1 MLMNR
6 CSRNCIPNLFH
17 GGEKKK
23 LEYVNK
29 QRYFTEGIAKSVNKF
44 II

>member
-1 MLMNR
+1 ME
-6 CSRNCIPNLFH
+6 
-17 GGEKKK
+17 GKKKK

-29 QRYFTEGIAKSVNKF
+29 QRYFTEEIAKSVNKF